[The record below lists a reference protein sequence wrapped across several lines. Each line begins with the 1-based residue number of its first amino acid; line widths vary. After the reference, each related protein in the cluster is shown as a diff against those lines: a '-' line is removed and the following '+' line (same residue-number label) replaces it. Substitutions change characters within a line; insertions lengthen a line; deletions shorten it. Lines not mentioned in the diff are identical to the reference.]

1 MNHRGGPVM
10 EPNAIAQFA
19 SVMDPDRPIGS
30 LCALLVATR
39 QASQDKAAT
48 AKIREILVSLKA
60 SADLWRAGARDET
73 DYDYDE
79 EETPHQPPL

>member
-1 MNHRGGPVM
+1 
-10 EPNAIAQFA
+10 
-19 SVMDPDRPIGS
+19 
-30 LCALLVATR
+30 LLVATR